1 MTPFDARARRCR
13 RRRPRQR
20 GAALLVAM
28 IMIFVLSLMGMSAMR
43 GSTLER
49 RMADNSILAR
59 EVLQS
64 AESANEIALN
74 DRANLA
80 LAYRLHTESLA
91 ADAPPTGLELR
102 PVLRTD
108 VDLRTE
114 VTVRYVGEGN
124 AVGAS
129 LDASQGANS
138 FDSLHYVVEG
148 RARLPS
154 VRAARDV
161 HQGAYR
167 NAPSS

>member
-1 MTPFDARARRCR
+1 MTPIDARP
-13 RRRPRQR
+13 RPRPVSRQR

-28 IMIFVLSLMGMSAMR
+28 IMIFVLSLMGVTVMR

-64 AESANEIALN
+64 AESVNEIALN
-74 DRANLA
+74 ERANLA
-80 LAYRLHTESLA
+80 SAYKLHTDALA
-91 ADAPPTGLELR
+91 AGQASAGLRLTPT
-102 PVLRTD
+102 LRTD
-108 VDLRTE
+108 VDMTTTA
-114 VTVRYVGEGN
+114 TVHYVGEGN

-148 RARLPS
+148 RAALPS

-167 NAPSS
+167 NAPSN